1 MKNNIEDLY
10 IEDEYKNDLKNA
22 YHAYLSALE
31 NVFDLKIIDSI
42 CDVGTRVGNLL
53 YFAKKK
59 YPKIEITG
67 YDYFEWA
74 KQYAHPTVSE
84 YIKILD
90 LSKPLKNFKTFNL
103 VNCTEVGEHIP
114 KEFEGVFIDNICKLS
129 NDILILSWSN
139 EVLDQHLNPQ
149 KKSYIIKKIINK
161 GFQEWNEKSSD
172 LGFFLKEKIQ
182 HDAFPWW
189 CKSIMVFKKKKFLE
203 SHSKWFVQGC
213 ANNNSIKGLKFKYYG
228 VSLQKQLMN
237 LRDKIYLN
245 VSNKKPLSI
254 MRLGDGDAYFM
265 HAFPIGS
272 AKPGNRAT
280 KFEYYERNNLKDFRK
295 GIYTADIVTT
305 EINYFTN
312 GSLYVSLL
320 LEILYKIF
328 PNFHKSKFQKNWKYN
343 RLFFCVF
350 KFSSKVFSFYL
361 ARLIFSPI
369 FYILKKKLNVDYN
382 FPIFANYPKLNTETV
397 YALVANR
404 LIFKMFPEN
413 EILLVGQEEKIN
425 AIKKLL
431 NHKQYR
437 NYLGISSFSGFV
449 GIPKI
454 GAADHEEQILQDIKK
469 AVTLYNPKIILIGAG
484 SSKLYL
490 IPRIR
495 FFSEAVVIDI
505 GAGIDALAGVIS
517 QHRPYFANWINFKSN
532 NIDYASMDI
541 MDLKNPERDSGK
553 YKKVLLDN

>member
-10 IEDEYKNDLKNA
+10 IENEYKNALKNP
-22 YHAYLSALE
+22 YNAYLSALE
-31 NVFDLKIIDSI
+31 SLFDLKIIDSI
-42 CDVGTRVGNLL
+42 CDVGTGVGNLL

-67 YDYFEWA
+67 YEYFEWS

-114 KEFEGVFIDNICKLS
+114 KEFEGVFIDNLCKLS
-129 NDILILSWSN
+129 NDILILSWSKELLN
-139 EVLDQHLNPQ
+139 QHLNPQ
-149 KKSYIIKKIINK
+149 KKSYIIKEIIKK

-182 HDAFPWW
+182 HEAFPWW
-189 CKSIMVFKKKKFLE
+189 HKSIMVFKKKKFLE

-213 ANNNSIKGLKFKYYG
+213 ANNNSIRGLKFKYCG

-245 VSNKKPLSI
+245 VLNKNPLSI

-280 KFEYYERNNLKDFRK
+280 KFEYSEKNNLKDFRR
-295 GIYTADIVTT
+295 GIYRADLVTT

-328 PNFHKSKFQKNWKYN
+328 PNFHKSKFQKNWKFN
-343 RLFFCVF
+343 KFFFYIF
-350 KFSSKVFSFYL
+350 KFSSEVFSFYL

-369 FYILKKKLNVDYN
+369 FYILKKRLNVDDN
-382 FPIFANYPKLNTETV
+382 FPIFAKYPKLNTESV

-404 LIFKMFPEN
+404 LIFRMFPEN

-495 FFSEAVVIDI
+495 FFSDAVVIDI

-517 QHRPYFANWINFKSN
+517 QDRPYFADWINFKSN
-532 NIDYASMDI
+532 NIDYSSMDI
-541 MDLKNPERDSGK
+541 MDLKNPERESVK
-553 YKKVLLDN
+553 YKKFLLDN